1 MKESYAEGL
10 ANHSGLES
18 CIQCCK
24 ALGEA
29 LTEVHAGQPLSRE
42 NAAPECRR
50 ACNRWK
56 ATSVAAILR
65 AAAGLRAVKEPAH
78 A

>member
-1 MKESYAEGL
+1 MKEPYAEGL
-10 ANHSGLES
+10 ASHSGLES
-18 CIQCCK
+18 CAQCCK

-42 NAAPECRR
+42 NEVRECRH
-50 ACNRWK
+50 AFNRRK
-56 ATSVAAILR
+56 ATSTAALLR
-65 AAAGLRAVKEPAH
+65 AAVELPAVRDPVH